1 MPQSSSIMTKLSR
14 RSSSGDA
21 HWTPEEQ
28 PTVRKAPHHANENGV
43 RTRAIPIDDF
53 AKFSPPPREAPKRAL
68 PAFFYKLPLHAQR
81 CYLRSDSIAKFEGFA
96 PDALA
101 KTRLGDLQIALKSGT
116 LRSVQDGAA
125 ALMGELCRG
134 FHVPRIR
141 VEVRGVRPH
150 NTRGELHGL
159 FRLSNP
165 PEILLWMRTAQ
176 RHEVVKPRTFLR
188 TLLHELCHY
197 LDYSHLKLED
207 SYHTM
212 GFFKRESFLVRSL
225 LGSERKA
232 DKSLL

>member
-1 MPQSSSIMTKLSR
+1 MLNEDRNRGLLSIDT
-14 RSSSGDA
+14 
-21 HWTPEEQ
+21 
-28 PTVRKAPHHANENGV
+28 
-43 RTRAIPIDDF
+43 F
-53 AKFSPPPREAPKRAL
+53 AKTPVPSREAPKRPL

-81 CYLRSDSIAKFEGFA
+81 CYLHSDSIAKFEGFA
-96 PDALA
+96 PDAAVKARLA
-101 KTRLGDLQIALKSGT
+101 ELQTALQAGT
-116 LRSVQDGAA
+116 LRAVQDCAS

-134 FHVPRIR
+134 FRVPRIR

-159 FRLSNP
+159 FRLSSP

-225 LGSERKA
+225 MGSERKA
-232 DKSLL
+232 EK